1 MISLFIF
8 IIGCFVTSLV
18 AVGLLFALA
27 AVGDSDEFESDS
39 SPSSGQAREFARRIL
54 RPEADTPEGLR

>member
-1 MISLFIF
+1 LISLFIF

-27 AVGDSDEFESDS
+27 AVGDGDEYESDS
-39 SPSSGQAREFARRIL
+39 SPSSGQAQKFARRIL
-54 RPEADTPEGLR
+54 RPETGTPEDLR